1 MKKDQN
7 QLTWLMVS
15 LIAFN
20 MVWGLG
26 RKCHADYV
34 FPLCPLSSRG
44 TFYQT

>member
-20 MVWGLG
+20 MVWEMWLITTPS
-26 RKCHADYV
+26 RV
-34 FPLCPLSSRG
+34 FR
-44 TFYQT
+44 

>member
-20 MVWGLG
+20 MVWAMWLITIPS
-26 RKCHADYV
+26 KE
-34 FPLCPLSSRG
+34 SR
-44 TFYQT
+44 

>member
-20 MVWGLG
+20 MVWVMWLITTPN
-26 RKCHADYV
+26 KE
-34 FPLCPLSSRG
+34 SR
-44 TFYQT
+44 